1 MKNANDEVDPN
12 ISKELFEVGER
23 KMLEIINS
31 HETYKSKAKYFS
43 IHCYV
48 HEKIKYYKN
57 HSNLIN
63 KEECLKMKALIDR
76 ILDENNKY
84 LDELIW
90 EYMHLLKQYNML
102 DLFSMNLG
110 DAYFTALGS
119 KQDMSINIDEN
130 DVLVDSY

>member
-1 MKNANDEVDPN
+1 
-12 ISKELFEVGER
+12 
-23 KMLEIINS
+23 
-31 HETYKSKAKYFS
+31 
-43 IHCYV
+43 
-48 HEKIKYYKN
+48 
-57 HSNLIN
+57 
-63 KEECLKMKALIDR
+63 MKALIDR